1 MSSYRHQSPRLS
13 LSRSRQAGGR
23 APRMRCRQVC
33 DVRGITYMEMPGL
46 RRHGDQTK
54 NVGRGAAVK
63 RRCGGGSTLK
73 PSEARARLSY
83 PSSIMT
89 SVDLKLSLATSSSST
104 PTTPSITKP
113 HRLMGCACCRTLCEP
128 RESGE
133 CEKCENEEG
142 WVHWTDA

>member
-1 MSSYRHQSPRLS
+1 
-13 LSRSRQAGGR
+13 
-23 APRMRCRQVC
+23 MRCRQVC

-46 RRHGDQTK
+46 RCQAIKQKMRDE
-54 NVGRGAAVK
+54 GRLK